1 MTAGRVAAVIVAAG
15 RGERLGAE
23 IPKGLRELGGVPI
36 VAWSVSRFLLHPAVD
51 EVIVVL
57 PAGCIARPPEGL
69 DPRAK
74 MVEGGATRC
83 ASVTKGLAAA
93 SADAAVVLV
102 HDGARPFVSADLVGR
117 IVAEARGGPVI
128 PVVPVTDTIKRI
140 DEAGRVVET
149 PDRSSLRA
157 AQTPQGFPAPLLR
170 ALHGRS
176 EPGDGVTDDALLFE
190 RAGIEV
196 RTVPGEARNL
206 KITDAH
212 DLSLARWWVETGL
225 MDPPRVE
232 R

>member
-36 VAWSVSRFLLHPAVD
+36 VAWSVSRFLLHPAV
-51 EVIVVL
+51 
-57 PAGCIARPPEGL
+57 
-69 DPRAK
+69 
-74 MVEGGATRC
+74 VEGGATRC

-128 PVVPVTDTIKRI
+128 PVAPVTDTIKRI